1 MKKFTEKL
9 ERLFTA
15 AAFAESGEY
24 ETAREILRE
33 EDRLQKVDR
42 VSPTTRI
49 RKELKGTR
57 DKKVTVYHVRQKGG
71 VNVKEK
77 QLTPLLNLLFYRN
90 WCEN

>member
-1 MKKFTEKL
+1 IAGRRQTPEGGSCITDH
-9 ERLFTA
+9 EN
-15 AAFAESGEY
+15 SQG
-24 ETAREILRE
+24 
-33 EDRLQKVDR
+33 V
-42 VSPTTRI
+42 
-49 RKELKGTR
+49 KGTR